1 VTRKSLPRILW
12 TAALVATAAALL
24 AVLAAALAPYLYA
37 EIGLRQT
44 DALVTARRP
53 EQPVRGHWFDDYFI
67 VETLDAATFAIGE
80 PRYYQLNYSY
90 LIVGTKRAVL
100 FDAGSGNRDI
110 VPVVRSLTK
119 LPVTVMP
126 SHLHF
131 DHVGALGRL
140 DHTALVDLP
149 SLRRRA
155 DADDGT
161 LKLARYEFLG
171 FADGLPA
178 KRFPVDEWWLP
189 GTDIDLG
196 GRRLKVLHTPGHTP
210 TSASLYDAEQHW
222 LFAGDLIYPGKLYA
236 FLPGASRREYLETTR
251 RLLALL
257 DPETKIYTAHV
268 ADDPVII
275 GAPVVEMAD
284 LRALEATL
292 VAIDR
297 GTAVSA
303 GSYPRIF
310 AVRGPITFATGFFWN
325 NR

>member
-1 VTRKSLPRILW
+1 VAPRRLPRILW
-12 TAALVATAAALL
+12 TVALVATAAAVL

-44 DALVTARRP
+44 DALVTKLRP
-53 EQPVRGHWFDDYFI
+53 EQPVRGAWFGDYFI
-67 VETLDAATFAIGE
+67 VETIDATTFAIGE

-90 LIVGTKRAVL
+90 LIVGTQRAVL
-100 FDAGSGNRDI
+100 FDAGTGNRDI

-119 LPVTVMP
+119 VPVTVIP

-131 DHVGALGRL
+131 DHVGALGRF
-140 DHTALVDLP
+140 DHTALVDLG
-149 SLRRRA
+149 SLRKRA
-155 DADDGT
+155 DADDGV
-161 LKLARYEFLG
+161 LKLGRYEFLG

-178 KRFPVDEWWLP
+178 PRFAVDEWWFP

-210 TSASLYDAEQHW
+210 TSASLYDAERHW

-251 RLLALL
+251 RLLETI
-257 DPETKIYTAHV
+257 DPGTRIYTAHV

-275 GAPVVEMAD
+275 AAPVVEVAD

-292 VAIDR
+292 VAIDT

-310 AVRGPITFATGFFWN
+310 PVRGPITFATGFTWN

>member
-1 VTRKSLPRILW
+1 VTRRPLPRILW
-12 TAALVATAAALL
+12 TAALVAISAAVL

-44 DALVTARRP
+44 DSLVRKRP
-53 EQPVRGHWFDDYFI
+53 EQPVRGAWVGDYFI
-67 VETLDAATFAIGE
+67 VETLDATTFAIGE

-90 LIVGTKRAVL
+90 LIVGTQRAVL
-100 FDAGSGNRDI
+100 FDAGTGNRDI

-119 LPVTVMP
+119 VPVTVIP

-131 DHVGALGRL
+131 DHVGALGRF
-140 DHTALVDLP
+140 DHTALVDIA
-149 SLRRRA
+149 SLRKRA

-161 LKLARYEFLG
+161 LKLGRYEFLG

-178 KRFPVDEWWLP
+178 PRFAVDEWWFP

-210 TSASLYDAEQHW
+210 TSASLYDAERHR
-222 LFAGDLIYPGKLYA
+222 LFAGDLIYPGKLHA
-236 FLPGASRREYLETTR
+236 FLPGASRRDYLKTTR
-251 RLLALL
+251 RLLEMI
-257 DPETKIYTAHV
+257 DPGTSIYTAHV

-275 GAPVVEMAD
+275 AAPVLEVAD

-292 VAIDR
+292 VAIDG
-297 GTAVSA
+297 GTALSA

-310 AVRGPITFATGFFWN
+310 PVRGPITFATGFAWN

>member
-1 VTRKSLPRILW
+1 MTRMSLPRILW
-12 TAALVATAAALL
+12 TAALVAIAAAAL

-44 DALVTARRP
+44 DALVTHRP
-53 EQPVRGHWFDDYFI
+53 EQPVRGAWFDDYFI

-90 LIVGTKRAVL
+90 LIVGTQRAVL
-100 FDAGSGNRDI
+100 FDAGTGNRDI
-110 VPVVRSLTK
+110 ARVVRSLTK
-119 LPVTVMP
+119 VPVTVIP

-131 DHVGALGRL
+131 DHVGALGRFE
-140 DHTALVDLP
+140 HTALVDLP
-149 SLRRRA
+149 SLRARA
-155 DADDGT
+155 DEGT
-161 LKLARYEFLG
+161 LALERYEFLG

-178 KRFPVDEWWLP
+178 KRFAVDEWWFP

-210 TSASLYDAEQHW
+210 TSASLYDAERHW

-275 GAPVVEMAD
+275 GAPAVEMAD

-310 AVRGPITFATGFFWN
+310 PVRGPITFATGFGWN

>member
-1 VTRKSLPRILW
+1 MTRRALPRILW
-12 TAALVATAAALL
+12 TAALVAIAAAVL

-44 DALVTARRP
+44 DALVTHRP
-53 EQPVRGHWFDDYFI
+53 EQPVRGAWFDDYFI
-67 VETLDAATFAIGE
+67 VETIDAGTFAIGE

-90 LIVGTKRAVL
+90 LIVGAQRAVL
-100 FDAGSGNRDI
+100 FDAGTGNRDI
-110 VPVVRSLTK
+110 ARVVRSLTK
-119 LPVTVMP
+119 LPVTVIP

-131 DHVGALGRL
+131 DHVGALGHL

-155 DADDGT
+155 DADDGI
-161 LKLARYEFLG
+161 LKLGRYEFLG
-171 FADGLPA
+171 FADGLPTPRIA
-178 KRFPVDEWWLP
+178 VDEWWLP

-196 GRRLKVLHTPGHTP
+196 GRRLRVLHTPGHTP
-210 TSASLYDAEQHW
+210 TSVSLYESDSRRV
-222 LFAGDLIYPGKLYA
+222 FVGDLIYPGKLYA

-275 GAPVVEMAD
+275 SAPVVEMAD

-310 AVRGPITFATGFFWN
+310 TVRGPITFATGFAWN

>member
-1 VTRKSLPRILW
+1 VTRRSLPRILW
-12 TAALVATAAALL
+12 TAALVAIAAAVL

-44 DALVTARRP
+44 DALVAARRP
-53 EQPVRGHWFDDYFI
+53 EQPVRGAWFDDYFI

-90 LIVGTKRAVL
+90 LIVGAKRAVL
-100 FDAGSGNRDI
+100 FDAGTGNRDI
-110 VPVVRSLTK
+110 VRVVRSLTK
-119 LPVTVMP
+119 LPVTVIP

-161 LKLARYEFLG
+161 FKLGRYEFLG
-171 FADGLPA
+171 FADGLPMPRIA
-178 KRFPVDEWWLP
+178 VDEWWLP

-210 TSASLYDAEQHW
+210 TSVSLYESDSRRV
-222 LFAGDLIYPGKLYA
+222 FVGDLIYPGKLYA
-236 FLPGASRREYLETTR
+236 FLPGASRRDYLETTR

-275 GAPVVEMAD
+275 SAPVVEMAD

-292 VAIDR
+292 AAIDR

-310 AVRGPITFATGFFWN
+310 PVRGPITFATGFFWN

>member
-1 VTRKSLPRILW
+1 MTRKSLPRILW
-12 TAALVATAAALL
+12 TAALVAIAAAGL

-119 LPVTVMP
+119 LPVTVIP

-155 DADDGT
+155 DADDA
-161 LKLARYEFLG
+161 KAAIYYEV
-171 FADGLPA
+171 
-178 KRFPVDEWWLP
+178 R
-189 GTDIDLG
+189 T
-196 GRRLKVLHTPGHTP
+196 
-210 TSASLYDAEQHW
+210 
-222 LFAGDLIYPGKLYA
+222 A
-236 FLPGASRREYLETTR
+236 FLDLQATTER
-251 RLLALL
+251 
-257 DPETKIYTAHV
+257 DTVPTV
-268 ADDPVII
+268 VP
-275 GAPVVEMAD
+275 APVAQHRE
-284 LRALEATL
+284 
-292 VAIDR
+292 
-297 GTAVSA
+297 VS
-303 GSYPRIF
+303 GQVIEYIQPVSS
-310 AVRGPITFATGFFWN
+310 
-325 NR
+325 